1 MFTKDNPRDSLV
13 GSYGEIDGYTHV
25 WETMKPMVHSYG
37 TTWGLGQGDLRYSA
51 MEVVA
56 QLKGSI
62 VASFL
67 IWVLPLLIVV
77 GIVIAAALAW
87 RA

>member
-1 MFTKDNPRDSLV
+1 
-13 GSYGEIDGYTHV
+13 
-25 WETMKPMVHSYG
+25 
-37 TTWGLGQGDLRYSA
+37 